1 MNNYLIPA
9 NSKKSQ
15 LILGF
20 FNAVDLILF
29 GSGVGITLILLLT
42 IQSTDVVVMML
53 ILAPALITGFLVMPV
68 PNYHNV
74 MTFIG
79 NILNYY
85 SAKNPREYI
94 WKGWCV
100 KDVYGKDREE

>member
-20 FNAVDLILF
+20 FTPLDLILF
-29 GSGVGITLILLLT
+29 GTGCSLTILLL
-42 IQSTDVVVMML
+42 ML
-53 ILAPALITGFLVMPV
+53 VKNANMLEMIIILLPALITGFLVTPV
-68 PNYHNV
+68 LYYHNV
-74 MTFIG
+74 LQFII
-79 NILNYY
+79 NVLTYI
-85 SAKNPREYI
+85 SNPRRYY

-100 KDVYGKDREE
+100 KYETNDK

>member
-20 FNAVDLILF
+20 FTPVDLILF
-29 GSGVGITLILLLT
+29 GSGVGLTLILLLVV
-42 IQSTDVVVMML
+42 QSANIGIML
-53 ILAPALITGFLVMPV
+53 MILAPALITGFLVMPV

-74 MTFIG
+74 LQFIVNVYTF
-79 NILNYY
+79 Y
-85 SAKNPREYI
+85 SESRRYV
-94 WKGWCV
+94 WRGWCH
-100 KDVYGKDREE
+100 DGEE

>member
-20 FNAVDLILF
+20 FTPVDLILF
-29 GSGVGITLILLLT
+29 GSGVGVTLIALLV
-42 IQSTDVVVMML
+42 IQSANIGIMML

-74 MTFIG
+74 LQFIV
-79 NILNYY
+79 NVYSYFSDRRTYY
-85 SAKNPREYI
+85 
-94 WKGWCV
+94 WKGWCH
-100 KDVYGKDREE
+100 DGEDN